1 MSTKNEFK
9 LSNAE
14 RRKRRF
20 SDSFK
25 QKKVREI
32 QRGKT
37 RVIEVCKQYDV
48 SSTNVYRWIDKFG
61 AMKTKTERLVVET
74 ASDTQEL
81 LRLKKQVAELERLI
95 GQKQVE
101 LEFKDKMIGLAEAT
115 YGVDIKKKFSTSRST
130 GFGNSEHTTHGA

>member
-1 MSTKNEFK
+1 
-9 LSNAE
+9 
-14 RRKRRF
+14 
-20 SDSFK
+20 
-25 QKKVREI
+25 
-32 QRGKT
+32 
-37 RVIEVCKQYDV
+37 
-48 SSTNVYRWIDKFG
+48 
-61 AMKTKTERLVVET
+61 MKTKTERLVVET